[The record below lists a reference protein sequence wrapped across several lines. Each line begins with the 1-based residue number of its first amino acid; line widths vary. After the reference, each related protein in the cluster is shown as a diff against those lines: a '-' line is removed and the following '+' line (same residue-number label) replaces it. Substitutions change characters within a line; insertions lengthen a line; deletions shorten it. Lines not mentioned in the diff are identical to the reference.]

1 MALSHRGIDPPPPS
15 TTMQWVD
22 GTTLDSALVGWLFN
36 DDGRSSRLF
45 IDTTPGPNNP
55 NCTAPTLSA

>member
-1 MALSHRGIDPPPPS
+1 
-15 TTMQWVD
+15 MQWVD